1 MERVEARIVNSKQ
14 PLFGVTYPNRVYYS
28 SFGDTDN
35 ADDNVLSYGED
46 IQDQKGVE
54 VNQAYIEALDKYIG
68 AKVFVPVKDFI
79 PFLAQVQ
86 RRKQDE
92 LGNIID
98 KEHINPILNTRVY

>member
-1 MERVEARIVNSKQ
+1 MIPIDKYELATYYMTKKCKNFMERVEARIVNSKQ

-54 VNQAYIEALDKYIG
+54 VN
-68 AKVFVPVKDFI
+68 
-79 PFLAQVQ
+79 
-86 RRKQDE
+86 
-92 LGNIID
+92 
-98 KEHINPILNTRVY
+98 